1 MEIRATYNNKV
12 YRFEDIKQGECF
24 IDCEGDLMMKVEEYA
39 SGNAVSIINGC
50 IYTYDDADIV
60 TPVKATLEYER

>member
-12 YRFEDIKQGECF
+12 CHFEDIKQGECF
-24 IDCEGDLMMKVEEYA
+24 LDSDGDLMMKVEEYA
-39 SGNAVSIINGC
+39 SGNAVGIIDGC
-50 IYTYDDADIV
+50 IYSYDDTDDV